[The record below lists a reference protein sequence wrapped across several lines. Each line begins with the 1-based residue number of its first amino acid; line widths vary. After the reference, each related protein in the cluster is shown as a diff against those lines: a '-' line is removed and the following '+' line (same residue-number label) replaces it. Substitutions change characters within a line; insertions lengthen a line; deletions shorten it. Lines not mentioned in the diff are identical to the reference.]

1 MVNAEGVIIGGH
13 HCGQVSTELKRDRS
27 QVRIAEVQSTLIEHR
42 SVANV
47 PSLLRIAHSTH
58 SNLQVTEPSVKKVLF
73 GIGCTSMRWACLY
86 GDL

>member
-42 SVANV
+42 
-47 PSLLRIAHSTH
+47 
-58 SNLQVTEPSVKKVLF
+58 
-73 GIGCTSMRWACLY
+73 
-86 GDL
+86 